1 MTTIPLQDQ
10 PKPQGVGWGGIDTRL
25 DVVATR
31 APEASRKD
39 SHPQAIL
46 KLLPHNSFNY
56 RVTYKLQ
63 PKNLNGKQLK
73 F

>member
-10 PKPQGVGWGGIDTRL
+10 PKPQGGWGGIDTRL
-25 DVVATR
+25 NVVAKR

-46 KLLPHNSFNY
+46 KVLPHNSFNY

-63 PKNLNGKQLK
+63 QKILNN
-73 F
+73 